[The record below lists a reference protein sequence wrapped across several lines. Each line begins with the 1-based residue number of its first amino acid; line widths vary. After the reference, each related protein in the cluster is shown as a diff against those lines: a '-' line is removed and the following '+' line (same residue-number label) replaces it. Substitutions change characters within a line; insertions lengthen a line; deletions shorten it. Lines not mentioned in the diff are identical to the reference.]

1 MCNLVLGFWF
11 TSQHFYM
18 KYMYLRMLDT
28 KLWDRYRY
36 IIHKIPGVCSLNFFN
51 GFIASDTVRVQRRY
65 KITLKDNNTCT
76 SQLLESW
83 SLSLGGTVLIA
94 DWHLTRQFEK
104 NQAQKQSLVTK
115 FYNQY
120 NVCSYT
126 ADWKPCE
133 REIFLPVT
141 KLASLIAC
149 VVCIWFSY

>member
-18 KYMYLRMLDT
+18 KYMYLRMLNT

-36 IIHKIPGVCSLNFFN
+36 IIHKILGVCSLNFFN

-83 SLSLGGTVLIA
+83 SLSLGGGLY
-94 DWHLTRQFEK
+94 WLLTDTLHVSLKKTKLRNKAWWQSFTI
-104 NQAQKQSLVTK
+104 NIMSAVILQTGSLV
-115 FYNQY
+115 
-120 NVCSYT
+120 
-126 ADWKPCE
+126 WE
-133 REIFLPVT
+133 RFFCRWPN
-141 KLASLIAC
+141 
-149 VVCIWFSY
+149 

>member
-83 SLSLGGTVLIA
+83 SLSLGGGLY
-94 DWHLTRQFEK
+94 WLLTDTLHVSLKKTKLRNKAWWQSFTI
-104 NQAQKQSLVTK
+104 NIMSAVILQTGSLVR
-115 FYNQY
+115 
-120 NVCSYT
+120 
-126 ADWKPCE
+126 E
-133 REIFLPVT
+133 RFFCRWPN
-141 KLASLIAC
+141 
-149 VVCIWFSY
+149 

>member
-104 NQAQKQSLVTK
+104 TKLRNKDWWQSFTINIMSAVILQTGSLVR
-115 FYNQY
+115 
-120 NVCSYT
+120 
-126 ADWKPCE
+126 E
-133 REIFLPVT
+133 RFFCRWPN
-141 KLASLIAC
+141 
-149 VVCIWFSY
+149 

>member
-1 MCNLVLGFWF
+1 MVLGFWF

-36 IIHKIPGVCSLNFFN
+36 IIHKILGVCSLNFFN

-65 KITLKDNNTCT
+65 KITLKDNNTCS

-83 SLSLGGTVLIA
+83 SLSLGGGTVLIA

-126 ADWKPCE
+126 ADWKPCV